1 MIYIISQQRT
11 MMPKAMLAMLLQ
23 RRMEILNQL
32 ETIIGKQQQ
41 QLMSPQMKTVRDYLY
56 FFIFFFRYLYT
67 TCVPVFSLLSI
78 RIKITLLYYI

>member
-1 MIYIISQQRT
+1 MIHIILQQRT

-56 FFIFFFRYLYT
+56 LSIFFWTFIY
-67 TCVPVFSLLSI
+67 PAFSFYQLESSL
-78 RIKITLLYYI
+78 RF